1 MGLRIVTFS
10 VTLPPVNSATDPTDP
25 TTTIFAAAEWYDRSI
40 NWQARFARELPVLTD
55 VFGPPG
61 KRGLIDAGCGTGRHA
76 CALATR
82 GYHVAATD
90 MSEEML
96 RVAEQRAAEEGVAI
110 QCVRAPYASL
120 HDAVGGDFDGLF
132 CLGNALAAAGDR
144 ASVSDAIGQFGEC
157 LRAGGRMLVQIL
169 NFAPMRAE
177 QPCVRGPRVAL
188 VDGREYVSVR
198 VFDFAGDAV
207 IITNVTIWHDDDGWK
222 KHARRGRLYPIC
234 LDEMRRFCETA
245 GLRVDHV
252 WGGYG
257 REDFDKA
264 RSTDVIVVAT
274 KI

>member
-1 MGLRIVTFS
+1 MGL
-10 VTLPPVNSATDPTDP
+10 ATDS
-25 TTTIFAAAEWYDRSI
+25 IFHTASNPAIS
-40 NWQARFARELPVLTD
+40 
-55 VFGPPG
+55 
-61 KRGLIDAGCGTGRHA
+61 
-76 CALATR
+76 
-82 GYHVAATD
+82 VAATD

-96 RVAEQRAAEEGVAI
+96 RVAEQRAAEEGVVI
-110 QCVRAPYASL
+110 QGAHTPYASL

-144 ASVSDAIGQFGEC
+144 ASVADAIGQFGKC
-157 LRAGGRMLVQIL
+157 LRAGGRLLVQIL

-207 IITNVTIWHDDDGWK
+207 IITNVTIWHDGGWK
-222 KHARRGRLYPIC
+222 KHARRGRRYPIS
-234 LDEMRRFCETA
+234 LDEMRRFCESA

-252 WGGYG
+252 WGSYG
-257 REDFDKA
+257 REDFDEG

-274 KI
+274 KL